1 MLHHGPILFQEMKTF
16 SLNPL
21 LWMEVSVQIY
31 YVSAERLWEANK
43 PLPQNVHVSANVSIV
58 GLEEAEGKLVL
69 PFVAS
74 ITYNPSVAQISLKGR
89 AIVSGEKEE
98 LQKVQEDYKKH
109 LPPPVGLLQTIT
121 NASLV
126 EAVILSKTVGVPPP
140 IPLPSFPQPQQP
152 KGEKEKL
159 TYIG

>member
-1 MLHHGPILFQEMKTF
+1 
-16 SLNPL
+16 
-21 LWMEVSVQIY
+21 MEVTIQIY
-31 YVSAERLWEANK
+31 YVSAEKLWEATK

-58 GLEEAEGKLVL
+58 GVEEAEGKLVL
-69 PFVAS
+69 PFVTS
-74 ITYNPSVAQISLKGR
+74 ITYNPSVAQISLKGK

-98 LQKVQEDYKKH
+98 LAKIQEGYKKH
-109 LPPPVGLLQTIT
+109 LPPPAGLLQTIT

-140 IPLPSFPQPQQP
+140 IPLPSFSPSPQPA
-152 KGEKEKL
+152 KTEKEKL

>member
-1 MLHHGPILFQEMKTF
+1 
-16 SLNPL
+16 
-21 LWMEVSVQIY
+21 MEINVQIY
-31 YVSAERLWEANK
+31 YASAEKLWEMGK

-58 GLEEAEGKLVL
+58 GMEEEESKLIL
-69 PFVAS
+69 PFVTS

-98 LQKVQEDYKKH
+98 LQKIQEDYKKH
-109 LPPPVGLLQTIT
+109 LPPPPALLQTIT
-121 NASLV
+121 NVSLV
-126 EAVILSKTVGVPPP
+126 EAVILSRTVGVPPP
-140 IPLPSFPQPQQP
+140 IPLPTFPPQQQ